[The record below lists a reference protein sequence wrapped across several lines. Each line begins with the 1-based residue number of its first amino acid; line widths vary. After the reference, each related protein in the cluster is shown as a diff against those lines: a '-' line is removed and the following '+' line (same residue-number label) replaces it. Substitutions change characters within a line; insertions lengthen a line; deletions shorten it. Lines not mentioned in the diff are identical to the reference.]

1 MFRNIGLGEI
11 LLIVLIALVL
21 FGPNRL
27 PEIARSLGEAI
38 KEFKK
43 SVREIKKDA
52 GDTSGGASN

>member
-1 MFRNIGLGEI
+1 MFRNIGFGEI
-11 LLIVLIALVL
+11 LLIALIALVL

-52 GDTSGGASN
+52 DDTSGGANN